1 MEWDTDPGVQEVQT
15 LTTSTYAGANEIQ
28 SITTSAAHIQE
39 QQMVTIN
46 ATAVNEV
53 QRVTVTGA
61 TGGSF
66 FLVLDTSATGGSLQ
80 YSGDIYIDYPASG
93 SSDGRDVSS
102 IMESMSNINDVVSV
116 TLTTPSLGEYNYL
129 ITFPLSMGN
138 VPQMSAIF
146 ASLSP
151 TGVNVIVDTPI
162 DGNEV
167 GGTFRLTF
175 EEQTTSSL
183 QYDASENDV
192 RIALESLSTIGTV
205 QVLGTGPDYQQGYS
219 WLVTFTSGM
228 NSGYQPKLY
237 PDYSGL
243 TVSSSAKG
251 ASAQIVVTTIVPG
264 NEIGGT
270 FTVLFTDNTGSL
282 TTSRPIWYNS
292 TAADFQ
298 DAFNGTLSGSLSV
311 VRTGPDLQMGYTW
324 KISFLENYSRL
335 FEGPQNA
342 FLINSSL
349 TGVGVMATVAKV
361 RVGSSK
367 EVQMISVGTIN
378 DYVNHSS
385 VMVLSYMGEN
395 TIPISLLPFS
405 NTTNCNSSV
414 TEVQT
419 VSSSTND
426 ATRFGGADHVSVYLM
441 MRLRYR
447 DEVTPLINVNPSGS
461 GDCSVTATAITAALE
476 NLSVFDVVEV
486 TGESSGSTL
495 LQSECLWTIRFIS
508 SIGDIDQL
516 QVQAYNSATGA
527 YGIYGQQS
535 TAGEDTLTTATV
547 TQGEKDSIKAALE
560 MLAAIGSVTVK
571 PVGINGGSQ
580 GTCSWRVTFDTNIG
594 DLSLLDVNV
603 FDSRYTALQSTS
615 GLISSPV
622 STSNG
627 ITVSVTEVVPGT
639 GSSIAGNFV
648 LSFRGART
656 IYMPYNVSAYDLSN
670 ALESLDTIGR
680 VNVVRSAPTENNG
693 YTWRITFLTELG
705 NLNAMIYDG
714 TDMTG
719 TAVYGVVAKSVPGV
733 MPPFN
738 SLSVSDGLPLGAAV
752 VTDLTDLS
760 LLVGYL
766 SQGIA
771 YYFRVSATNS
781 LGQGPYAFASVPYVI
796 PELQLP
802 GGPSN
807 VNLTVVDGTTLKL
820 SFSPP
825 ALDGGS
831 NIMNY
836 KVSYVI
842 HSIFFLLHLLYTLSR
857 DLSKYL

>member
-15 LTTSTYAGANEIQ
+15 LTTATYAGANEIQ
-28 SITTSAAHIQE
+28 SITTSAAHVQE

-46 ATAVNEV
+46 ATAINEV

-66 FLVLDTSATGGSLQ
+66 FLVLDTSATGGSVQ

-93 SSDGRDVSS
+93 SSDGRDASS
-102 IMESMSNINDVVSV
+102 IMESMSNINEVVSV
-116 TLTTPSLGEYNYL
+116 TLSTPTLGVYIYL

-151 TGVNVIVDTPI
+151 TGVDVIVDTPI
-162 DGNEV
+162 DGNEI

-192 RIALESLSTIGTV
+192 RVALESLSTIGTV
-205 QVLGTGPDYQQGYS
+205 QVLSTGPDYQQGYS

-228 NSGYQPKLY
+228 NSGYQPKLI

-251 ASAQIVVTTIVPG
+251 ASAQIVVTTVVPG

-270 FTVLFTDNTGSL
+270 FSVQFIDKTGFL
-282 TTSRPIWYNS
+282 TISQPIQYNS
-292 TAADFQ
+292 TASDFR
-298 DAFNGTLSGSLSV
+298 DSFTGALSGSLSV
-311 VRTGPDLQMGYTW
+311 LRTGPDLQKGYTW
-324 KISFLENYSRL
+324 RISFLETYSRL

-342 FLINSSL
+342 FSVNSSL
-349 TGVGVMATVAKV
+349 TGVGVSAMVAKV
-361 RVGSSK
+361 RVGSTK
-367 EVQMISVGTIN
+367 EVQMISVFSN
-378 DYVNHSS
+378 DNVNHSS

-419 VSSSTND
+419 ISSSTND

-441 MRLRYR
+441 MRLRYK
-447 DEVTPLINVNPSGS
+447 DEVTPLINVNPTGS
-461 GDCSVTATAITAALE
+461 GDCSITAVAITKALE

-508 SIGDIDQL
+508 SIGNIDQL

-527 YGIYGQQS
+527 YGRYGQQS

-560 MLAAIGSVTVK
+560 TLTAIGSVTVR
-571 PVGINGGSQ
+571 PVGMNGGSR
-580 GTCSWRVTFDTNIG
+580 GMCTWRVTFDSNIG
-594 DLSLLDVNV
+594 DLQLMNVAV
-603 FDSRYTALQSTS
+603 FDSRYTALQNTAS
-615 GLISSPV
+615 LISSHV

-639 GSSIAGNFV
+639 GSAIAGNFV

-656 IYMPYNVSAYDLSN
+656 IYMPYNVSAYELTN
-670 ALESLDTIGR
+670 ALEALDTIGK
-680 VNVVRSAPTENNG
+680 VDVVRSAPTENNG
-693 YTWRITFLTELG
+693 YSWKITFLTELG
-705 NLNAMIYDG
+705 NLNAMMYDG
-714 TDMTG
+714 VDMTG
-719 TAVYGVVAKSVPGV
+719 TAVYGVVAKSVTGV

-766 SQGIA
+766 SQGIP
-771 YYFRVSATNS
+771 YYFRVAATTS
-781 LGQGPYAFASVPYVI
+781 LGQGPYAFASVPYAI
-796 PELQLP
+796 PELQIP
-802 GGPSN
+802 GHPSN
-807 VNLTVVDGTTLKL
+807 VNLTVVDGSTLNL

-831 NIMNY
+831 NIMSY
-836 KVSYVI
+836 KVS
-842 HSIFFLLHLLYTLSR
+842 
-857 DLSKYL
+857 